1 MQGHLDLLAVRSEN
15 GATVL
20 RRQSFAPP
28 LHISKPHH
36 DAGWL
41 VVNLASPTPGL
52 FAGDRIE
59 ARVEVESGARLLITA
74 PSANRIHTM
83 SAGHAE
89 LNQTFRVA
97 TGGVLDVWPEYLLPQ
112 KDSRYRQRTRLDVE
126 PGGALL
132 WTESVAPGRTARGE
146 AFAFAELRLATDVFL
161 GTTHLVRERYAL
173 TPGSRA
179 VAALQRKF
187 PEAYYAS
194 VISVAADA
202 KAEEFDFSA
211 IQALQNAG
219 ETWVGATRL
228 GASAI
233 ATKIVAAN
241 SPALRHALACVR
253 DTLFRW
259 LKLPPASLRRVT
271 GAPVLL

>member
-1 MQGHLDLLAVRSEN
+1 MHGHLDLLAARAEN

-59 ARVEVESGARLLITA
+59 ARVEVEPGARLLLTA

-89 LNQTFRVA
+89 LNQTFRIA
-97 TGGVLDVWPEYLLPQ
+97 AGGMLDVWPEYLLPQ
-112 KDSRYRQRTRLDVE
+112 KDARYRQHTRIEVE
-126 PGGALL
+126 PGGTLL
-132 WTESVAPGRTARGE
+132 WTESIAPGRAARGE
-146 AFAFAELRLATDVFL
+146 AFAFTELRLATDIFH
-161 GTTHLVRERYAL
+161 GSTPLVRERYAL

-194 VISVAADA
+194 VVCVT
-202 KAEEFDFSA
+202 AEARAEQFDFA
-211 IQALQNAG
+211 ALPALQNTD
-219 ETWVGATRL
+219 ETWIGVSRL
-228 GASAI
+228 AAPAI
-233 ATKIVAAN
+233 VVKVVAAN
-241 SPALRHALACVR
+241 SPALRRVIALVR
-253 DTLFRW
+253 EQLFRW
-259 LKLPPASLRRVT
+259 LKLAPASLRRVT
-271 GAPVLL
+271 GAPTML